1 MAMSFEQWKSQVD
14 SMVYDYLECHLDDL
28 EDENY
33 RVNYEAGITVDL
45 MARIVINN
53 NSFISETPS
62 RMIS

>member
-53 NSFISETPS
+53 N
-62 RMIS
+62 